1 MKNKEGTEMKNK
13 EVRLLDVELRTPE
26 EEDKMIVEGY
36 AITFNSPA
44 THGYT
49 EIISDRALDNTDMSD
64 VPLKYN
70 HEDSHLIMARTRNK
84 SLELKKDDKGLFIRA
99 ELIDTQSNKD
109 IYKSIKA
116 GLIDKMSFAFTTR
129 GDEYDYDTDTRTIT
143 DIDKLYDVSV
153 VDMPFY
159 DSTSVYARNENDE
172 FLTRRKELRKEHEA
186 KVAEEER
193 KAKLQEAKE
202 KLLAKLG

>member
-1 MKNKEGTEMKNK
+1 MKKEI
-13 EVRLLDVELRTPE
+13 RLLDVELRTPE
-26 EEDKMIVEGY
+26 DDEKMIVEGY

-49 EIISDRALDNTDMSD
+49 EIINEHALDNTDMSD

-84 SLELKKDDKGLFIRA
+84 SLELTRDEKGLFIKA

-116 GLIDKMSFAFTTR
+116 GLIDKMSFAFTVR

-159 DSTSVYARNENDE
+159 DSTSVYARGENDE
-172 FLTRRKELRKEHEA
+172 FLLRREELRKQHEEEL
-186 KVAEEER
+186 KEEER

-202 KLLAKLG
+202 KLLKRLG

>member
-1 MKNKEGTEMKNK
+1 MMKNKEI
-13 EVRLLDVELRTPE
+13 RLLDVELRTPE
-26 EEDKMIVEGY
+26 DEDKMIVEGY

-49 EIISDRALDNTDMSD
+49 EIISDRALDNTDMTY

-70 HEDSHLIMARTRNK
+70 HEDSHLIMARTRNH

-143 DIDKLYDVSV
+143 DIEKLYDVSV

-159 DSTSVYARNENDE
+159 DSTSVYARNENDD
-172 FLTRRKELRKEHEA
+172 FLARREELRKQHELEL
-186 KVAEEER
+186 AEEQR
-193 KAKLQEAKE
+193 KQALKDAKE

>member
-1 MKNKEGTEMKNK
+1 MKNKEI
-13 EVRLLDVELRTPE
+13 RLLDVELRTPDE
-26 EEDKMIVEGY
+26 EDDKMIVEGY

-70 HEDSHLIMARTRNK
+70 HEDSHLIMARTRNH
-84 SLELKKDDKGLFIRA
+84 SLELKKDEKGLFIRA

-143 DIDKLYDVSV
+143 DIEKLFDVSV

-172 FLTRRKELRKEHEA
+172 FLARREELRKQHEEELAEEQRKQALAEA
-186 KVAEEER
+186 K
-193 KAKLQEAKE
+193 KKLIE
-202 KLLAKLG
+202 KLG

>member
-1 MKNKEGTEMKNK
+1 MKNKEI
-13 EVRLLDVELRTPE
+13 RLLDVELRTPE
-26 EEDKMIVEGY
+26 EDDKMIVEGY

-49 EIISDRALDNTDMSD
+49 EIISDRALDNTDMTD

-172 FLTRRKELRKEHEA
+172 FLARREELRKQHELEL
-186 KVAEEER
+186 AEEER
-193 KAKLQEAKE
+193 KQKLQEAKE

>member
-172 FLTRRKELRKEHEA
+172 FLTRREELRKEHEA

>member
-1 MKNKEGTEMKNK
+1 MKKET
-13 EVRLLDVELRTPE
+13 RLLEVELRTPE
-26 EEDKMIVEGY
+26 EDNKMIIEGY

-84 SLELKKDDKGLFIRA
+84 SLELKKDEKGLLIKA

-116 GLIDKMSFAFTTR
+116 GLIDKMSFAFTVR

-159 DSTSVYARNENDE
+159 DSTSVYARGENDE
-172 FLTRRKELRKEHEA
+172 FLTRREELRKEHEEQI
-186 KVAEEER
+186 KEEER
-193 KAKLQEAKE
+193 KAALEKAKKE
-202 KLLAKLG
+202 LLSKLG

>member
-1 MKNKEGTEMKNK
+1 MKKETRILN
-13 EVRLLDVELRTPE
+13 VELRTPE
-26 EEDKMIVEGY
+26 NEEDKMIIEGY

-49 EIISDRALDNTDMSD
+49 EVISPGALDNTDMSD

-84 SLELKKDDKGLFIRA
+84 SLELKKDEKGLFIKA

-116 GLIDKMSFAFTTR
+116 GLIDKMSFAFTVR
-129 GDEYDYDTDTRTIT
+129 EDEYDYDTDTRTIT
-143 DIDKLYDVSV
+143 DIDRLYDVSV
-153 VDMPFY
+153 VDIPFY
-159 DSTSVYARNENDE
+159 DSTSVYARGESDE
-172 FLTRRKELRKEHEA
+172 FLARREELRKEHEA
-186 KVAEEER
+186 KKE
-193 KAKLQEAKE
+193 LDEAKN

>member
-1 MKNKEGTEMKNK
+1 
-13 EVRLLDVELRTPE
+13 
-26 EEDKMIVEGY
+26 MIIEGY

-84 SLELKKDDKGLFIRA
+84 SLELKKDEKGLLIKA

-116 GLIDKMSFAFTTR
+116 GLIDKMSFAFTVR

-159 DSTSVYARNENDE
+159 DSTSVYARGENDE
-172 FLTRRKELRKEHEA
+172 FLTRREELRKEHEEQI
-186 KVAEEER
+186 KEEER
-193 KAKLQEAKE
+193 KATLEKAKKE
-202 KLLAKLG
+202 LLSKLG

>member
-1 MKNKEGTEMKNK
+1 MKNK
-13 EVRLLDVELRTPE
+13 EVRLLDVELRTPQ
-26 EEDKMIVEGY
+26 EEDEKMVIEGY
-36 AITFNSPA
+36 AITFNEPA

-49 EIISDRALDNTDMSD
+49 EIISDKALDNTDMSD

-70 HEDSHLIMARTRNK
+70 HEDSHLIMARTRNH
-84 SLELKKDDKGLFIRA
+84 SLELKKDDKGLFIHA

-116 GLIDKMSFAFTTR
+116 GLIDKMSFGFTVR

-143 DIDKLYDVSV
+143 DIEKLFDVSV

-159 DSTSVYARNENDE
+159 DTTSVYARNENDD
-172 FLTRRKELRKEHEA
+172 FLARREELRKEHEEA
-186 KVAEEER
+186 LKEEER
-193 KAKLQEAKE
+193 KQALEDAKQ

>member
-1 MKNKEGTEMKNK
+1 MKNKEI
-13 EVRLLDVELRTPE
+13 RLLDVELKTSD
-26 EEDKMIVEGY
+26 EDEKMIVEGY
-36 AITFNSPA
+36 AITFNQPA

-49 EIISDRALDNTDMSD
+49 EIISEKALDNTDMSD

-84 SLELKKDDKGLFIRA
+84 SLELKKDEKGLFIRA

-143 DIDKLYDVSV
+143 DIEKLFDVSV

-172 FLTRRKELRKEHEA
+172 FLARREELRKEHEE
-186 KVAEEER
+186 KLAEEER
-193 KAKLQEAKE
+193 KAKLEEAKKKLIE
-202 KLLAKLG
+202 KLG

>member
-1 MKNKEGTEMKNK
+1 MKNK
-13 EVRLLDVELRTPE
+13 EVRLLDVELRTPQ
-26 EEDKMIVEGY
+26 EEDEKMVIEGY
-36 AITFNSPA
+36 AITFNEPA

-49 EIISDRALDNTDMSD
+49 EIISDKALDNTDMSD

-70 HEDSHLIMARTRNK
+70 HEDSHLIMARTRNH
-84 SLELKKDDKGLFIRA
+84 SLELKKDDKGLFIHA

-116 GLIDKMSFAFTTR
+116 GLIDKMSFGFTVR

-143 DIDKLYDVSV
+143 DIEKLFDVSV

-159 DSTSVYARNENDE
+159 DTTSVYARNENDD
-172 FLTRRKELRKEHEA
+172 FLARREELRKEHEEA
-186 KVAEEER
+186 LKEEER
-193 KAKLQEAKE
+193 KKALEDAKE

>member
-1 MKNKEGTEMKNK
+1 MKKETRILN
-13 EVRLLDVELRTPE
+13 VELRTPE
-26 EEDKMIVEGY
+26 NEDEKMIVEGY

-49 EIISDRALDNTDMSD
+49 EVISDRALDNTDMSD

-84 SLELKKDDKGLFIRA
+84 SLELKKDEKGLFIKA

-116 GLIDKMSFAFTTR
+116 GLIDKMSFAFTVR
-129 GDEYDYDTDTRTIT
+129 EDEYDYDTDTRTIT
-143 DIDKLYDVSV
+143 DIDRLYDVSV
-153 VDMPFY
+153 VDIPFY
-159 DSTSVYARNENDE
+159 DSTSVYARAENDE
-172 FLTRRKELRKEHEA
+172 FLTRREELRKEHEA
-186 KVAEEER
+186 K
-193 KAKLQEAKE
+193 KQLDEAK
-202 KLLAKLG
+202 KAILAKLG

>member
-1 MKNKEGTEMKNK
+1 MKKET
-13 EVRLLDVELRTPE
+13 RLLEVELRTPE
-26 EEDKMIVEGY
+26 DDDKMIIEGY
-36 AITFNSPA
+36 AITFNQPA

-49 EIISDRALDNTDMSD
+49 EIISDKALADTDMTD

-84 SLELKKDDKGLFIRA
+84 SLELKKDDKGLFIHA

-109 IYKSIKA
+109 IYKSIKS
-116 GLIDKMSFAFTTR
+116 GLIDKMSFAFTVR

-153 VDMPFY
+153 VDIPFY

-172 FLTRRKELRKEHEA
+172 FLTRREELRKQHEEEI
-186 KVAEEER
+186 KEEER
-193 KAKLQEAKE
+193 KAKLKEAKDRIL
-202 KLLAKLG
+202 KRLG

>member
-1 MKNKEGTEMKNK
+1 MKKET
-13 EVRLLDVELRTPE
+13 RLLEVELRTNE
-26 EEDKMIVEGY
+26 DEDKMIIEGY

-70 HEDSHLIMARTRNK
+70 HEDSHLIMARTRNH
-84 SLELKKDDKGLFIRA
+84 SLELKKDDKGLLIKA

-116 GLIDKMSFAFTTR
+116 GLIDKMSFAFTVR
-129 GDEYDYDTDTRTIT
+129 ADEYDYDTDTRTIT

-159 DSTSVYARNENDE
+159 DSTSVYARGESDE
-172 FLTRRKELRKEHEA
+172 FLERREELRKEHE
-186 KVAEEER
+186 KK
-193 KAKLQEAKE
+193 KALKEAKE

>member
-1 MKNKEGTEMKNK
+1 MKKET
-13 EVRLLDVELRTPE
+13 RLLDVELRTPE
-26 EEDKMIVEGY
+26 TEDDKMIVEGY

-49 EIISDRALDNTDMSD
+49 EVINEHALDDKDMSD

-84 SLELKKDDKGLFIRA
+84 SLELTKDEKGLYIKA

-116 GLIDKMSFAFTTR
+116 GLIDKMSFAFTVR
-129 GDEYDYDTDTRTIT
+129 GDEYDYDSDTRTIT
-143 DIDKLYDVSV
+143 DIEKLYDVSV
-153 VDMPFY
+153 VDIPFY
-159 DSTSVYARNENDE
+159 DSTSVYARAENDE
-172 FLTRRKELRKEHEA
+172 FLSRREELRKEHEA
-186 KVAEEER
+186 EEAR
-193 KAKLQEAKE
+193 KKALAEAKE
-202 KLLAKLG
+202 RILARLG

>member
-1 MKNKEGTEMKNK
+1 MKNK

-49 EIISDRALDNTDMSD
+49 EIISDKALDNTDMSD

-172 FLTRRKELRKEHEA
+172 FLTRRAELRKQHELEI
-186 KVAEEER
+186 AEEER
-193 KAKLQEAKE
+193 KAKLQEAKNA
-202 KLLAKLG
+202 LLAKLG

>member
-1 MKNKEGTEMKNK
+1 MKKETRILN
-13 EVRLLDVELRTPE
+13 VEFRTPDE
-26 EEDKMIVEGY
+26 ESDKMIVEGY

-49 EIISDRALDNTDMSD
+49 EIIDSKALDNTDMTD

-84 SLELKKDDKGLFIRA
+84 SLELKKDEKGLFIRA
-99 ELIDTQSNKD
+99 ELLDTQSNKD

-116 GLIDKMSFAFTTR
+116 GLIDKMSFAFSVR
-129 GDEYDYDTDTRTIT
+129 GDEYDYDTDTRRIT
-143 DIDKLYDVSV
+143 DIERLFDVSV

-159 DSTSVYARNENDE
+159 DSTSVYARDDSND
-172 FLTRRKELRKEHEA
+172 FLSRRNELRKEHED
-186 KVAEEER
+186 KIKELEEE
-193 KAKLQEAKE
+193 KKKLIE
-202 KLLAKLG
+202 KIG

>member
-1 MKNKEGTEMKNK
+1 MKNK
-13 EVRLLDVELRTPE
+13 EVRLLEVELRTPE

-49 EIISDRALDNTDMSD
+49 EIISDKALDNTDMSD

-172 FLTRRKELRKEHEA
+172 FLTRREELRKQHELEI
-186 KVAEEER
+186 AEEER
-193 KAKLQEAKE
+193 KAKLQEAKNA
-202 KLLAKLG
+202 LLAKLG

>member
-1 MKNKEGTEMKNK
+1 MKKET
-13 EVRLLDVELRTPE
+13 RLLEVELRTNE
-26 EEDKMIVEGY
+26 DEDKMIIEGY

-70 HEDSHLIMARTRNK
+70 HEDSHLIMARTRNH
-84 SLELKKDDKGLFIRA
+84 SLELKKDDKGLLIKA

-116 GLIDKMSFAFTTR
+116 GLIDKMSFAFTVR
-129 GDEYDYDTDTRTIT
+129 ADEYDYDTDTRTIT

-159 DSTSVYARNENDE
+159 DSTSVYARGESDE
-172 FLTRRKELRKEHEA
+172 FLERREELRKEHEKKQA
-186 KVAEEER
+186 LK
-193 KAKLQEAKE
+193 EAKE
-202 KLLAKLG
+202 KLLARLG

>member
-1 MKNKEGTEMKNK
+1 MKNK
-13 EVRLLDVELRTPE
+13 EVRLLDVELRTSD
-26 EEDKMIVEGY
+26 EDEKMIVEGY

-49 EIISDRALDNTDMSD
+49 EIISEKALDNTDMSD

-84 SLELKKDDKGLFIRA
+84 SLDLKKDDKGLFIRA

-116 GLIDKMSFAFTTR
+116 GLIDKMSFAFTVR

-159 DSTSVYARNENDE
+159 DSTSVYARNENDD
-172 FLTRRKELRKEHEA
+172 FLSRRAELRKQHEEEQ
-186 KVAEEER
+186 KEEER
-193 KAKLQEAKE
+193 KLALKEAKE

>member
-1 MKNKEGTEMKNK
+1 MKNKEI
-13 EVRLLDVELRTPE
+13 RLLDVELKTSD
-26 EEDKMIVEGY
+26 EDEKMIVEGY
-36 AITFNSPA
+36 AITFNQPA

-49 EIISDRALDNTDMSD
+49 EIISEKALDNTDMSD

-143 DIDKLYDVSV
+143 DIEKLFDVSV

-159 DSTSVYARNENDE
+159 DSTSIYARGENDD
-172 FLTRRKELRKEHEA
+172 FLARREELRKEHEE
-186 KVAEEER
+186 KLAEEQR
-193 KAKLQEAKE
+193 KQALQEAKE

>member
-1 MKNKEGTEMKNK
+1 MRRVTMKKETRMFNIESRADEG
-13 EVRLLDVELRTPE
+13 D
-26 EEDKMIVEGY
+26 DKMVIEGY
-36 AITFNSPA
+36 AITFNEPA
-44 THGYT
+44 THEWT
-49 EIISDRALDNTDMSD
+49 EVISDRALDNTDMSD

-99 ELIDTQSNKD
+99 ELIDTQSNRD
-109 IYKSIKA
+109 IYKSIQA
-116 GLIDKMSFAFTTR
+116 GLIDKMSFAFTVR
-129 GDEYDYDTDTRTIT
+129 EDEYDYDTDTRTIT
-143 DIDKLYDVSV
+143 DIDRLYDVSV

-159 DSTSVYARNENDE
+159 DSTSVYARNENNE
-172 FLTRRKELRKEHEA
+172 FSEKRAELRKEHEE